1 MKKIALIMALV
12 LVFACA
18 LVACDTEE
26 TNSTPANESS
36 VVENNSEE
44 IENTESSAPADE
56 STPADES
63 APADESEPAEESA
76 PAATGENLAAGKTY
90 TYPTDGLYIHWD
102 AQWACSKT
110 ADTALTDG
118 VTHADY
124 YGDASMVGWSQVD
137 VEIVIDLGSAQTVN
151 GFKYYAFGGLD
162 GIELP
167 SAVEVLVSTD
177 GTNWT
182 PVTTTAGE
190 PVAIPSTLTWVT
202 GSLYSVEL
210 TAASSAE
217 AQYVKF
223 VVTRNGPFAFFT
235 EIEVLG

>member
-1 MKKIALIMALV
+1 MKKTALILALV
-12 LVFACA
+12 MVFACA

-26 TNSTPANESS
+26 TNSTPADESYVAENESTPA
-36 VVENNSEE
+36 ESE
-44 IENTESSAPADE
+44 PADE

-63 APADESEPAEESA
+63 NPADESDEPVANGA
-76 PAATGENLAAGKTY
+76 NLAAGKTY

-102 AQWACSKT
+102 TQWACSQT

-137 VEIVIDLGSAQTVN
+137 VEIVIDLGSVQTVN

-167 SAVEVLVSTD
+167 SAVEVQVSTD

-182 PVTTTAGE
+182 TVTTTAGE

-202 GSLYSVEL
+202 GSLSSVEL

-223 VVTRNGPFAFFT
+223 AVTRNGIFAFLS
-235 EIEVLG
+235 EIEVY

>member
-1 MKKIALIMALV
+1 MKKIALILALV

-26 TNSTPANESS
+26 TNSTPADESS
-36 VVENNSEE
+36 VAGGP
-44 IENTESSAPADE
+44 TDESTPAESTPVDESTPDDE

-63 APADESEPAEESA
+63 DAPV
-76 PAATGENLAAGKTY
+76 ATGENLAAGKTY
-90 TYPTDGLYIHWD
+90 TYPTDGLYLHSD
-102 AQWACSKT
+102 AQWAVSKT

-167 SAVEVLVSTD
+167 TAVEVLVSTD

-182 PVTTTAGE
+182 PVSTTAGE
-190 PVAIPSTLTWVT
+190 PVAIPSTLTWVE
-202 GSLYSVEL
+202 GSLSSVEL

-223 VVTRNGPFAFFT
+223 VVTRNGTFAFFS
-235 EIEVLG
+235 EIEVY